1 MQIFCLVLLGAVS
14 GIVSGLLGLGG
25 AIIVIPALVY
35 FFGFNELS
43 AQGTS
48 LAMLLPPIGLLAAWR
63 YWKEGHV
70 DLTAACV
77 LALSFFVFSYLGANA
92 AVRIPDALM
101 KRIFGIAMVAIG
113 MFMILEKGGK

>member
-1 MQIFCLVLLGAVS
+1 MQIFYMIVLGAVS
-14 GIVSGLLGLGG
+14 GIVSGLLGIGG

-35 FFGFNELS
+35 CFGYSELT

-70 DLTAACV
+70 DLTAAFI
-77 LALSFFVFSYLGANA
+77 LAVSFFIFSLLGANL
-92 AVRIPDALM
+92 AVKIPDLHM
-101 KRIFGIAMVAIG
+101 KRIFGMGLMAIG
-113 MFMILEKGGK
+113 LFMILEK